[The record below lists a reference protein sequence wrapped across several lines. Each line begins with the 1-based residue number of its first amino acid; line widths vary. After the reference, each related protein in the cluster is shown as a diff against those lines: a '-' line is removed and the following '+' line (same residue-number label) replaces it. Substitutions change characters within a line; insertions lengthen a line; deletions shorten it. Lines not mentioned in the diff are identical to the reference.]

1 MKQKSVEFFVYMYY
15 YILANQKINQKVLI
29 RNNIKTCK
37 ENKRETRNIIN
48 GKHSL
53 TGTFKKR
60 IPTLKRL

>member
-1 MKQKSVEFFVYMYY
+1 MYY